1 MKRIYSSLVATIFT
15 LIIIGSVFVF
25 LSIEATMLL
34 KEQDGLIQKLMDNL
48 NLAFQKITETLP
60 IALDPMDDPKKL
72 LVSNLVK
79 IAASN
84 ISSISEDLVIITL
97 IPMYVFFILLYRGH
111 FMKFIHQR
119 YEGSVQ
125 TQALAFVSKAK
136 ESINNYIKG
145 TLILTGISAVM
156 TYVILLLFGIK
167 AAFFFGVFLAI
178 LNLIPYVGNLIG
190 MIVILVFVFVSK
202 DSVSTTIFIAIAIY
216 VANMIQENF
225 LKPKLIGDKME
236 MNAGVVFTSVIIGGL
251 IWGFSGMILF
261 IPLSGIVKAF
271 LDNSPSSKSFS
282 VFFES

>member
-1 MKRIYSSLVATIFT
+1 
-15 LIIIGSVFVF
+15 
-25 LSIEATMLL
+25 
-34 KEQDGLIQKLMDNL
+34 MDPL
-48 NLAFQKITETLP
+48 
-60 IALDPMDDPKKL
+60 DDPKKM
-72 LVSNLVK
+72 LVSNLIK

-84 ISSISEDLVIITL
+84 VSAISEDLVMITL
-97 IPMYVFFILLYRGH
+97 IPMYIFFILLYRGH
-111 FMKFIHQR
+111 LIKFIHQR

-125 TQALAFVSKAK
+125 TQALAFVGKAK

-190 MIVILVFVFVSK
+190 MIVILVFAFVSK
-202 DSVSTTIFIAIAIY
+202 DSISTTLLIAVTIY
-216 VANMIQENF
+216 ISNLIQENF

-271 LDNSPSSKSFS
+271 LDSSPSSKSFS